1 MPGQRFVLKAATI
14 AVMEAPDQ
22 RIAIQVP
29 AGAEIMIL
37 DLIPADGRPDRARVE
52 WDAKSVLMF
61 LVDIQER
68 GEPVPASK
76 GKSVSRD

>member
-37 DLIPADGRPDRARVE
+37 DLIPAMAGPIE
-52 WDAKSVLMF
+52 H
-61 LVDIQER
+61 
-68 GEPVPASK
+68 ASN
-76 GKSVSRD
+76 GTRNRF